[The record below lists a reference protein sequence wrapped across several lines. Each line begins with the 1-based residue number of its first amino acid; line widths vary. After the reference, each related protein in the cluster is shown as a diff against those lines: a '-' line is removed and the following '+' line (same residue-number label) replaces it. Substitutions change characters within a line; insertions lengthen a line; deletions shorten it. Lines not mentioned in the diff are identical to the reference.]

1 VRNLS
6 TQTVKLKYYNP
17 TCITSGI
24 EDDKERRK
32 HLANKIK
39 ESNLR
44 RWKEGEKGIGE
55 IES

>member
-1 VRNLS
+1 LRNS
-6 TQTVKLKYYNP
+6 
-17 TCITSGI
+17 
-24 EDDKERRK
+24 K

>member
-1 VRNLS
+1 
-6 TQTVKLKYYNP
+6 VKLKYYNP